1 MVLGDLQVIIG
12 VTIFLHWGARVMNW
26 GVDKLGG
33 GRGILGMDGECR
45 VYCLG
50 EHWLEKIT

>member
-33 GRGILGMDGECR
+33 VGER
-45 VYCLG
+45 YFRHGWGV
-50 EHWLEKIT
+50 